1 MAPSV
6 PMVAITIFSA
16 MKRLFKLDK
25 VTGMASVELWVVMS
39 TLLLVVRFLLDSVG
53 VRDYSNKFMLATVQ
67 VLALLNFNMVQ
78 YTVGQMQ
85 PSGPRVVNDY
95 FQVWA
100 VLLVTLQ
107 YSVKV
112 GRPYITSKQIPLLDL
127 MSSLWTGQLLRVQT
141 VPTLRIPLWLI
152 WTFNAARIVS
162 YFFSFEKADE
172 ANQENTG
179 LVADYMRY
187 EHMLPAGNNFVRA
200 DPLTMTGYNYLVHG
214 EDKVSR
220 EILEQEWEAGPF
232 LEEERRI
239 GSDKY
244 RVVLNLEHKELITLE
259 KIWTV
264 HGGDRLLGTAADPAN
279 RLKDVCLSFALH
291 KMLRRRFHNLPIH
304 EASPAVREKMTR
316 LVFQYILQDVDNYE
330 RAFRVTEV
338 ELCFLRDSFY
348 SRHAS
353 TFANGFPF
361 LRMLLSLLLI
371 VAVGYIA
378 YPVRSIPHRMDPAD
392 KNRITHGV
400 FVTRFIIGLIV
411 AKELWEMYIYAL
423 APWTKVQVI
432 CKYVKHQYLRRPL
445 VEKAMKLV
453 FCLIRSGK
461 WNRQIGQFNLLISCR
476 RRIVKKTSIKLR
488 AEVQKAILDS
498 FKGLQ
503 QQQDMKRL
511 DSYLSNAFVSNQSLL
526 SKFAR
531 KDQELEADTHK
542 ILAWHIATCLCEIN
556 LLSDAAKRKK
566 TSWLRSGPLI
576 KESRVHRDVWKHY
589 VTAVSLSNYCAY
601 LLTEELVPDNGL
613 VATRVFNEVR
623 LEARWAIFGR
633 RRSRTLQDIFDRLEM
648 IVGNPANMSGN
659 EEREEEH
666 LGNDAGNIAAEEQVI
681 QGEEIQEDIEGGN
694 NNEDNFVV
702 NNAPHDDEEPD
713 QGAPMSGGDGFDNT
727 ILKIGSEF
735 GMQLI
740 KAYEERGQADLWRDL
755 ETFWTGF
762 LLHLAA
768 STRAA
773 KHKNHLARN
782 GELITHLWALLSHAG
797 YLGNARHAEDILDPK
812 DLLNDPS
819 LA

>member
-1 MAPSV
+1 
-6 PMVAITIFSA
+6 

-39 TLLLVVRFLLDSVG
+39 THAVAGSP
-53 VRDYSNKFMLATVQ
+53 
-67 VLALLNFNMVQ
+67 
-78 YTVGQMQ
+78 MQ

-95 FQVWA
+95 FQLWA

-112 GRPYITSKQIPLLDL
+112 GRPYVTSKQIPLLDL
-127 MSSLWTGQLLRVQT
+127 MSSLWT
-141 VPTLRIPLWLI
+141 
-152 WTFNAARIVS
+152 ARIVS

-172 ANQENTG
+172 ANQENAS

-187 EHMLPAGNNFVRA
+187 EHMLPAGNNVVHA

-244 RVVLNLEHKELITLE
+244 RVELNLEHKELITLE

-264 HGGDRLLGTAADPAN
+264 DGGDRLLGTAADPGN

-304 EASPAVREKMTR
+304 EASPAVREKTMR
-316 LVFQYILQDVDNYE
+316 LVFQYILQDKDNYE

-338 ELCFLRDSFY
+338 QLCFLRDSFY

-423 APWTKVQVI
+423 APWTKVQII

-461 WNRQIGQFNLLISCR
+461 WNRQIGQYNLLISCR

-503 QQQDMKRL
+503 QQQDMKKL

-576 KESRVHRDVWKHY
+576 KERRIPRDVWKHY

-623 LEARWAIFGR
+623 HEARWAIFGR
-633 RRSRTLQDIFDRLEM
+633 QRSRSLQDIFDKLVM
-648 IVGNPANMSGN
+648 IVGNHANMSGG
-659 EEREEEH
+659 EDLEEEH
-666 LGNDAGNIAAEEQVI
+666 QGNDAGNKATEEQ
-681 QGEEIQEDIEGGN
+681 
-694 NNEDNFVV
+694 
-702 NNAPHDDEEPD
+702 
-713 QGAPMSGGDGFDNT
+713 
-727 ILKIGSEF
+727 IGSEF

-740 KAYEERGQADLWRDL
+740 KAYEERGQGDLWRDL

-797 YLGNARHAEDILDPK
+797 YLGNARLAEEILDPK